1 MCEIT
6 LDLKHRRIIY
16 SSSWFR
22 YYTMSPVIQQ
32 GIRRQTRKQLNPTT
46 GVSRSHDANQ
56 KNKEMTPKPKRKVM
70 LAGKRKLV
78 GSTTDSSG
86 TTEHTYRSASP
97 RLINRIETQ
106 KPTSKAEPLRYVGHP
121 IKTSVPFN
129 RMLSTSTPD
138 PEKCLTTANW
148 TDCDA
153 INDGLAS
160 NTQSKPLLPVRQKS
174 KKLTQTNKA
183 RVTSV
188 TAKQC
193 KTDQIL
199 RKQKSPTNI
208 TNNAI
213 QQKKRT
219 HSEVVENPQTSL
231 GIRVSSSS
239 PSYGNA
245 YSFSVHQVNKMSPKL
260 DTANNQSAFDPVV
273 PSSKHEWKVTAN
285 TSSNATKVSN
295 SVNQCITSSN
305 AQKPVLE
312 TIPLVVPLISTESD
326 APNLDS
332 RQVPSCPKEQPTYY
346 PPNLLNYKLPDYPAK
361 STNTAETQHQVPIQD
376 PFQLIS
382 ERPIFLDKTVQT
394 SQSKEEFFTDTIKT
408 KRQSSAP
415 VSTSNHQITSPVSS
429 HFFTPINSSQGSM
442 TNVRVSFEEPVR
454 DNNVPGYSAQ
464 LNQPKTV
471 PSCSNNLI
479 SGNSN
484 PAEKSLKGFQAN
496 NRNGFNDN
504 ASPPEYTLGTAT
516 KTHQPMP
523 GINCKENP
531 YTYGCSSNG
540 YDIHLQWQSVEALA
554 GAKTLKFI
562 INELKETCKSTNHRE
577 IIRMVN
583 QLEDLVN
590 TLPQLQDTFDLQTE
604 FCLALQPLRTENN
617 RLHKSLRMLAEEKA
631 QVEKKM
637 EEDHRLLE
645 LQLQLLT
652 LEKHVDEEKLQNQLQ
667 MHHHEHVIKD
677 LKNEQEYLVKD
688 LGKRDNSQLNMRLK
702 NWEENQM
709 LSKTI
714 QEVKDQLAKNA
725 HNLDVSEKKNHIL
738 QLTVEQRDRE
748 ISNLH
753 GVLHSV
759 RKAMK
764 DVLENIDPLSG
775 NTSGTDT
782 LGRFF
787 KLFCHETDPE
797 CSSSMLSACS
807 TSRRMLAESQKVSSN
822 VDTGKENSSNVT
834 PKRSASEQSIDQRLQ
849 DLLRTMTSTSNS
861 VMDPAGS
868 ANALANSPKRNQ
880 PEDNSVNGFELPHCP
895 VFESREQINQ
905 QNRLY
910 NYQTEAEDSRA
921 LKDNDQQ
928 SKPDR
933 DNVSCLSSKLE
944 HSFDSQNKME
954 ISNVSRASITD
965 YFQKYPRAK
974 ASNGLVGADSKS
986 ISNYEAERAQPFSVA
1001 LNNIVTSSPVKEV
1014 CCDSDEKHKNDN
1026 TNNYHNIDDE
1036 DAISNLSQYTINT
1049 DSSLNA
1055 DILNFRNGLASLDAD
1070 IAQLEQSIKESK

>member
-1 MCEIT
+1 
-6 LDLKHRRIIY
+6 
-16 SSSWFR
+16 
-22 YYTMSPVIQQ
+22 
-32 GIRRQTRKQLNPTT
+32 
-46 GVSRSHDANQ
+46 
-56 KNKEMTPKPKRKVM
+56 MTSKPKRKVM
-70 LAGKRKLV
+70 QAGKQKLI

-86 TTEHTYRSASP
+86 TTEQTYRSASP

-138 PEKCLTTANW
+138 PEKFLTTVNW
-148 TDCDA
+148 TDCDT

-160 NTQSKPLLPVRQKS
+160 NTQSKQLLPERQKS
-174 KKLTQTNKA
+174 KKLMQTKKA
-183 RVTSV
+183 HAMPVTS
-188 TAKQC
+188 KQC

-208 TNNAI
+208 TNNAV
-213 QQKKRT
+213 QQKKKT
-219 HSEVVENPQTSL
+219 HSEVENPKTSL
-231 GIRVSSSS
+231 GIGVSSSS

-260 DTANNQSAFDPVV
+260 DTVNNQSAFDPVV
-273 PSSKHEWKVTAN
+273 PSSKHEWKTTAN
-285 TSSNATKVSN
+285 ASSNATKLSY
-295 SVNQCITSSN
+295 SLSQCITSSN

-312 TIPLVVPLISTESD
+312 SIPVVVPLISTESD

-332 RQVPSCPKEQPTYY
+332 RQVPSCTKEQSTYY
-346 PPNLLNYKLPDYPAK
+346 PPDLLNYKLPDYPAK
-361 STNTAETQHQVPIQD
+361 STNTAETQHQIPIQE
-376 PFQLIS
+376 PLQLIP

-394 SQSKEEFFTDTIKT
+394 SQPKEQFFTGIDTINT
-408 KRQSSAP
+408 KLQPSAP
-415 VSTSNHQITSPVSS
+415 VSISNHQIISPVSN
-429 HFFTPINSSQGSM
+429 HFFTPINPSQGSM
-442 TNVRVSFEEPVR
+442 ANVGVTFEEPVR
-454 DNNVPGYSAQ
+454 DNNVPGYSSQ

-471 PSCSNNLI
+471 PSNNLI

-484 PAEKSLKGFQAN
+484 PAGKSLKGSQGN
-496 NRNGFNDN
+496 VRNGFNDN
-504 ASPPEYTLGTAT
+504 ASPPEYTLGKTT
-516 KTHQPMP
+516 KNHQTMP

-531 YTYGCSSNG
+531 NTYGCSSNG

-637 EEDHRLLE
+637 EEDHRREILE

-667 MHHHEHVIKD
+667 LHHHEHVIKD

-702 NWEENQM
+702 NWEENQV

-714 QEVKDQLAKNA
+714 QEVKDQLAQNV

-759 RKAMK
+759 RKAMQG
-764 DVLENIDPLSG
+764 VLENIDPLSG

-807 TSRRMLAESQKVSSN
+807 NSRMMLAESQKVSSN

-834 PKRSASEQSIDQRLQ
+834 PKRSASEQSVDQRLQ
-849 DLLRTMTSTSNS
+849 ALWKTMTGTSNS
-861 VMDPAGS
+861 VMNPAGS
-868 ANALANSPKRNQ
+868 ANALANSPKHNQ
-880 PEDNSVNGFELPHCP
+880 PGDISVNGFELPHCP
-895 VFESREQINQ
+895 VFESREQIDQ

-910 NYQTEAEDSRA
+910 NYQMETKDSLA

-954 ISNVSRASITD
+954 ISNDSRASITD

-974 ASNGLVGADSKS
+974 ALNGLVGADSKS
-986 ISNYEAERAQPFSVA
+986 ISNYEAERAQPLSVV
-1001 LNNIVTSSPVKEV
+1001 LKNIVTSSPVKEI
-1014 CCDSDEKHKNDN
+1014 CCDSDEKHKTNN
-1026 TNNYHNIDDE
+1026 TNDYHNIDDE
-1036 DAISNLSQYTINT
+1036 ETVSNLSQYTINT